1 MKSFDARQPE
11 LRRKEKMPKSA
22 PVNVSKQQSVSYEI
36 IERDETLFKKVKP
49 SCQPF
54 FLLRYGEIG
63 LKSSPVRHRFLKVLE
78 KNLLR
83 RFREDNL
90 SPVVS
95 RERGRLY
102 VFSDDVASSAYLLKT
117 TPGIVSFS
125 LCLEEKAEM
134 ESMLET
140 FATLSSHYLEAGDSF
155 AVRARRSGNHPFTS
169 QDVAVR
175 AGERILKEN
184 EGKNIKVDLG
194 NPRKTFFVEIR
205 NSKSFFYLGVEKGL
219 GGFPVGVGG
228 NVLVLVGPDFSPE
241 PSFLMMKRGCRV
253 HPVVLGGAGAGEDG
267 EISGKIRELE
277 ESLNSYHFD
286 VPVSSFGKNEE
297 IELWQFMKK
306 KRIEG
311 LVFDFDFEK
320 LDSLLTRAGEAGNAD
335 SKLRLLEAAGIRD
348 EELRE
353 RCVDLPFFFPRLG
366 EGPDS

>member
-1 MKSFDARQPE
+1 
-11 LRRKEKMPKSA
+11 MPKSA
-22 PVNVSKQQSVSYEI
+22 PVHVSKQQSVFYGI
-36 IERDETLFKKVKP
+36 IERDEVLFKKVKP

-83 RFREDNL
+83 RFREVNL
-90 SPVVS
+90 SPVIS

-102 VFSDDVASSAYLLKT
+102 VFSDNVHRSAHLLKT

-134 ESMLET
+134 EAMLET
-140 FATLSSHYLEAGDSF
+140 FASLSKHYLEEGDKF
-155 AVRARRSGNHPFTS
+155 AVRARRSGNHLFTS
-169 QDVAVR
+169 QDVAAR

-194 NPRKTFFVEIR
+194 NPTKALFVEIR

-228 NVLVLVGPDFSPE
+228 NVLVLVGSNFSPE
-241 PSFLMMKRGCRV
+241 ASFFMMKRGCRV
-253 HPVVLGGAGAGEDG
+253 HPVVPGGEGAGDGGELF
-267 EISGKIRELE
+267 GKIRELE
-277 ESLNSYHFD
+277 DSLSSYHFD
-286 VPVSSFGKNEE
+286 VSVSSFGKNEE
-297 IELWQFMKK
+297 AELLQFMKK

-311 LVFDFDFEK
+311 LVFDFGFEE
-320 LDSLLTRAGEAGNAD
+320 LDSLLAQPGETGKAD
-335 SKLRLLEAAGIRD
+335 SKMRLLEEVGIRD

-366 EGPDS
+366 EWPDS